1 MTKIILSVLLS
12 LGLYASSTHTAKV
25 IETLNS
31 GGYSYIQVK
40 EADENYWIAMTQR
53 SLKVGENISFNEQG
67 WMHKFHSKTL
77 DRTFD
82 KILFASD
89 TTEKAEAKAV
99 EIKANVMHSPFK
111 VKGTITVAELF
122 KNRNK
127 YVGKKV
133 QVRAKVT
140 KTSESIMKRNWVHVQ
155 DGSRFQNADDLVFTS
170 SCVTPKTGSI
180 VIAEGVVVKDK
191 DFGYGYFYP
200 VIVEEATFSKSL
212 Q

>member
-1 MTKIILSVLLS
+1 MTKIILSVLFS

-53 SLKVGENISFNEQG
+53 SLKVGESISFNEQG

-89 TTEKAEAKAV
+89 TTEKAEAV
-99 EIKANVMHSPFK
+99 EMKANIMNSPFK
-111 VKGTITVAELF
+111 VKGTISVAELF
-122 KNRNK
+122 KNRDK

-140 KTSESIMKRNWVHVQ
+140 KTSEGIMKRNWVHVQ

-170 SCVTPKTGSI
+170 SRVTPKIGSMI
-180 VIAEGVVVKDK
+180 IAEGVVVKDK